1 MNSSRRPKSEQPG
14 RGAAL
19 GADSGLP
26 LESAASRPGVFP
38 LRTPSSNPPGIRG
51 LHSRPYW
58 GVSPAAPVL
67 PQRVIFS
74 FSTPQQ
80 PRSPKKPSAS
90 SRGGRATGRGLRS
103 GGGGLSRTS
112 HVGSVPPEDTI
123 EADLGQRSCSCSRR
137 TGPPPLTNPRG
148 AWWCELTQGS
158 ESGIGGPSFRGVS
171 PSPTLAQPEDAEAP
185 GRFQRR
191 QTGTFVLVCV

>member
-14 RGAAL
+14 RGSAL

-26 LESAASRPGVFP
+26 LEAATSRPGVFP
-38 LRTPSSNPPGIRG
+38 LHTPSSNPPGIRG

-58 GVSPAAPVL
+58 GLSPAAPVL

-90 SRGGRATGRGLRS
+90 PRGGRATGRGLRS

-137 TGPPPLTNPRG
+137 FAHR
-148 AWWCELTQGS
+148 
-158 ESGIGGPSFRGVS
+158 
-171 PSPTLAQPEDAEAP
+171 PSPTREEP
-185 GRFQRR
+185 GGVNRPRGPSRGLEGQASGACPRPPHWLSQKMQKRLGVFEGGKRGR
-191 QTGTFVLVCV
+191 LC